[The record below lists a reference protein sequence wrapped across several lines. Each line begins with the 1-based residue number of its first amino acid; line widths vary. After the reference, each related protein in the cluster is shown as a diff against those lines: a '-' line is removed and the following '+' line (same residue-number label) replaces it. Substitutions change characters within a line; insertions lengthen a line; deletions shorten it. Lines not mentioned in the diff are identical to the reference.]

1 MMGNLFIVWGA
12 LAAAGVAVAQEPSAL
27 TTPDEKASYAL
38 GLDLGNQ
45 LRKEKIQVD
54 PSVFYRGLQ
63 DALSGGK
70 ALLNEQ
76 QVKDAIAELQAELKK
91 QEYNRRMGTEENDV
105 EAKLLAAYN
114 KTTGDA
120 FLAANKTKD
129 GVVTL
134 PSGLQYKVIQAGDGK
149 KPIESDM
156 VVCQYRGS
164 LLEGTEFD
172 SSYKRQQPVTFAVRA
187 VIPGWTEALK
197 LMPVGS
203 KWELFIP
210 PGLAYGEKGAG
221 GGLIG
226 PNATVK
232 FELEL
237 LAIK

>member
-1 MMGNLFIVWGA
+1 MKSTTIVFA
-12 LAAAGVAVAQEPSAL
+12 IVLAAGAAGAQEATAL
-27 TTPDEKASYAL
+27 KTPDERASYAL

-45 LRKEKIQVD
+45 LRKEKIEVD
-54 PSVFYRGLQ
+54 PSLFYQGLK

-114 KTTGDA
+114 KRTGDA
-120 FLAANKTKD
+120 FLAANKAKD

-134 PSGLQYKVIQAGDGK
+134 PSGLQYKVIKPGEGK
-149 KPIESDM
+149 KPTEGDM
-156 VVCQYRGS
+156 VVCQYRGT

-172 SSYKRQQPVTFAVRA
+172 SSYKRQQPVTFAVKG

-210 PGLAYGEKGAG
+210 PNLAYGERGAG

-226 PNATVK
+226 PNATVRY
-232 FELEL
+232 ELEL